1 MSVLASGVVAPLTWA
16 RVFTAWRPEPGV
28 LAAVVALAGAYGLG
42 LRARARRGR
51 DGSGGDGLRS
61 GVDALG
67 ESGRWPR
74 SRSWC
79 FGLGTLSI
87 ALVGCAFIGVYD
99 DTLFW
104 TRAVQNI
111 VLLMVAPMLLALGA
125 PLSLL
130 RDALPPGRRPPL
142 SRLLHSAPARL
153 LGQPLVMTLVLTM
166 PLLVLYLSPLYEATL
181 RSPLASGVSGT
192 LVAVAGFLY
201 FWTRFRIDPTP
212 TASSYGITLVITMV
226 EMIGDAVLGVVLWL
240 GPTVAAG
247 FYAALAR
254 DWGPDLRTDQLLG
267 AGVLWVGGDVVG
279 LPFIMIVLGRMHR
292 EDEVRAERI
301 DAELDALDEARAA
314 AERGR
319 IDLEPG
325 EARADDPVPS
335 GGAAAQAGTDPAA
348 RLWWEDDPELAERF
362 RRR

>member
-16 RVFTAWRPEPGV
+16 RVFTAWRPQPGV

-42 LRARARRGR
+42 LRVRARRG
-51 DGSGGDGLRS
+51 GD
-61 GVDALG
+61 
-67 ESGRWPR
+67 GRWPR
-74 SRSWC
+74 ARIWC

-87 ALVGCAFIGVYD
+87 ALVGCAFVGVYD

-104 TRAVQNI
+104 ARAVQNI

-125 PLSLL
+125 PVSLL

-153 LGQPLVMTLVLTM
+153 LGQPLVMTLVLIL
-166 PLLVLYLSPLYEATL
+166 PLLVLYLSPLYEMTL

-192 LVAVAGFLY
+192 LVTVAGFLY
-201 FWTRFRIDPTP
+201 FWTRFRLDPTP
-212 TASSYGITLVITMV
+212 TASSYGITLVITLV
-226 EMIGDAVLGVVLWL
+226 EMIADAVLGVVLWL
-240 GPTVAAG
+240 GPVVAAG

-254 DWGPDLRTDQLLG
+254 GWGPDLRTDQLLG

-279 LPFIMIVLGRMHR
+279 LPFIMIVLGRMRR
-292 EDEVRAERI
+292 EDEVRAHRI

-314 AERGR
+314 ADPASSGDAAGR
-319 IDLEPG
+319 
-325 EARADDPVPS
+325 
-335 GGAAAQAGTDPAA
+335 AAAAESDPAPS